1 MPEAEASE
9 SETSAGTLT
18 VLFQN
23 GLGGVK
29 RSPHSLAVPRERIET
44 TAFPWYYPVPSRRFP
59 PLTREDGSSFTA
71 PGAFGSFRV
80 MHQIGVGVLGPVFRT
95 YDPEG
100 DRLVAV
106 KAFHLD
112 LTPES
117 AERLVEA
124 LRRFVDAGLSHRA
137 VVTPLAA
144 GLEAG
149 IPYLAQEYV
158 AAESLDVAMRHYAPA
173 IPERALPFIAQLSS
187 AVDAAHDRGVL
198 HGGLHLRDVFVTP
211 DEARATGFGVARA
224 LEEVGLR
231 VPVRRPYS
239 APELVAGRGWGP
251 EADRFAVAAVAYELL
266 TSKRAAGSG
275 AQVIEGL
282 EVVDV
287 GDHGDRAALSEAFA
301 GALAD
306 DPASRPSTAA
316 EFVIALGEAV
326 GVPTDAPPALRASDA
341 HAAADSARIADLL
354 EHIGPPPAAAD
365 GRAISADVGRAA
377 DAAPDLDGAPADE
390 LTTDLA
396 ALDRTL
402 DQLEPLRAQ
411 PFDGEMEPSTAPL
424 VAFDASSPGVE
435 EGGTVAASGD
445 VAPMVDGDAGVIDGG
460 DLDAED
466 LDAEDADTGTARSV
480 SPTDR
485 EVVSGDDVRE
495 PRLPLSDGP
504 ADDGVPPDTDASQV
518 AAELAEVD
526 VSRVAAEPA
535 EADVSRVAAELAEA
549 DVSRVA
555 AELAEADVSRVA
567 AELAEA
573 DTISR
578 SVVPPPAMAVNGPT
592 SLGDAAMMSQDDD
605 ALDSHVRPDDVSPN
619 LLDPI
624 DSADRFDPLDPL
636 DPLDIDEPPPSRT
649 SVRAMMPFAL
659 AAVIGVLVAYVA
671 ALGFGIELPFGG
683 SGAAPQVD
691 EAQGGGEPAV
701 GERDWSEGTVAG
713 VAADATTV
721 DSSPS
726 PVPPALPVQ
735 PAETE
740 ARSERARRETPAQA
754 EPVPPVAV
762 ARVATPSPAAAPA
775 RAAETPAA
783 GWLLVRTTPPGAS
796 VLVDG
801 VDRGQTPLSLRDV
814 AYGTHRVEIRTSG
827 YEPETHEVSL
837 SATTTVAS
845 ISAELSPEAGL
856 PPAPRGRGSVFVDSR
871 PAGARVLVND
881 AAVGL
886 TPVLVPDLAP
896 GTHRLRIERDGYQPW
911 VTTVDVPSADR
922 VRVTASLDPAGRR

>member
-1 MPEAEASE
+1 
-9 SETSAGTLT
+9 
-18 VLFQN
+18 
-23 GLGGVK
+23 
-29 RSPHSLAVPRERIET
+29 
-44 TAFPWYYPVPSRRFP
+44 
-59 PLTREDGSSFTA
+59 
-71 PGAFGSFRV
+71 

-117 AERLVEA
+117 AERLAEA
-124 LRRFVDAGLSHRA
+124 LRRFVDTGLSHRA

-275 AQVIEGL
+275 EQVIEGL
-282 EVVDV
+282 DVVDV

-354 EHIGPPPAAAD
+354 EHIAPSPAAAD

-411 PFDGEMEPSTAPL
+411 PFD
-424 VAFDASSPGVE
+424 D
-435 EGGTVAASGD
+435 
-445 VAPMVDGDAGVIDGG
+445 G

-466 LDAEDADTGTARSV
+466 TNTDTARSV

-504 ADDGVPPDTDASQV
+504 ADDGVTPGTDASQV
-518 AAELAEVD
+518 AAELAE
-526 VSRVAAEPA
+526 
-535 EADVSRVAAELAEA
+535 ADASHVAAELAEA
-549 DVSRVA
+549 DASH
-555 AELAEADVSRVA
+555 VA

-578 SVVPPPAMAVNGPT
+578 SVGPPPAMAVTGST

-701 GERDWSEGTVAG
+701 GERDWSEGTVGG
-713 VAADATTV
+713 VAADATAG
-721 DSSPS
+721 DSRPS
-726 PVPPALPVQ
+726 PVPPAPPVQ
-735 PAETE
+735 PAETDT
-740 ARSERARRETPAQA
+740 RSERARRETPAQA
-754 EPVPPVAV
+754 EPAPPVAV

-837 SATTTVAS
+837 TATTTVAA

-911 VTTVDVPSADR
+911 VTTVDVRSADR

>member
-1 MPEAEASE
+1 
-9 SETSAGTLT
+9 
-18 VLFQN
+18 
-23 GLGGVK
+23 
-29 RSPHSLAVPRERIET
+29 
-44 TAFPWYYPVPSRRFP
+44 
-59 PLTREDGSSFTA
+59 
-71 PGAFGSFRV
+71 

-117 AERLVEA
+117 AERLAEA

-137 VVTPLAA
+137 IVTPLAA

-187 AVDAAHDRGVL
+187 AVDAAHDRDVL

-231 VPVRRPYS
+231 APVRRPYS

-266 TSKRAAGSG
+266 TGKRAAGSG
-275 AQVIEGL
+275 EQVIEGL
-282 EVVDV
+282 DVVDV

-411 PFDGEMEPSTAPL
+411 PFDDEMEPSTTPL
-424 VAFDASSPGVE
+424 AAFDASSPGVE
-435 EGGTVAASGD
+435 EGGTVESSGD
-445 VAPMVDGDAGVIDGG
+445 VAAMVDGDPGVIDGG
-460 DLDAED
+460 VLDA
-466 LDAEDADTGTARSV
+466 AEDTGTTDTARSV

-485 EVVSGDDVRE
+485 EVVSGDDLRE

-504 ADDGVPPDTDASQV
+504 ADDGVTPDTDASQV
-518 AAELAEVD
+518 AAELAEPD
-526 VSRVAAEPA
+526 I
-535 EADVSRVAAELAEA
+535 
-549 DVSRVA
+549 
-555 AELAEADVSRVA
+555 
-567 AELAEA
+567 
-573 DTISR
+573 TGR
-578 SVVPPPAMAVNGPT
+578 SVVPPPAMAVNGQT
-592 SLGDAAMMSQDDD
+592 SLGDAAMMLSQDDD
-605 ALDSHVRPDDVSPN
+605 TLDSHVRPDDASPN

-636 DPLDIDEPPPSRT
+636 DPLNIDEPPPSRT

-671 ALGFGIELPFGG
+671 ALGFGIELPYGG

-691 EAQGGGEPAV
+691 EPQGGGEPAV
-701 GERDWSEGTVAG
+701 GERDWSEGTVDG
-713 VAADATTV
+713 VAADATAL
-721 DSSPS
+721 DSRPS
-726 PVPPALPVQ
+726 PVPPAPPVR

-740 ARSERARRETPAQA
+740 TRSERARRETPAQA
-754 EPVPPVAV
+754 EPVPA
-762 ARVATPSPAAAPA
+762 AVATPSPAAAPA

-837 SATTTVAS
+837 SAITTVAA
-845 ISAELSPEAGL
+845 ISAQLSPEAGL
-856 PPAPRGRGSVFVDSR
+856 TPAPRGRGSVFVDSR

-922 VRVTASLDPAGRR
+922 VRVAASLDPAGRR

>member
-1 MPEAEASE
+1 
-9 SETSAGTLT
+9 
-18 VLFQN
+18 
-23 GLGGVK
+23 
-29 RSPHSLAVPRERIET
+29 
-44 TAFPWYYPVPSRRFP
+44 
-59 PLTREDGSSFTA
+59 
-71 PGAFGSFRV
+71 

-117 AERLVEA
+117 AERMAEA

-173 IPERALPFIAQLSS
+173 IPERALPFIAQLSG

-211 DEARATGFGVARA
+211 DEARATGFGVAQA

-231 VPVRRPYS
+231 APVRRPYS
-239 APELVAGRGWGP
+239 APELVSGSGWGP

-266 TSKRAAGSG
+266 TGKRAPGSG
-275 AQVIEGL
+275 EQVIEGL
-282 EVVDV
+282 DVVDV
-287 GDHGDRAALSEAFA
+287 GDHGDRAGLSETFA
-301 GALAD
+301 GALAA

-316 EFVIALGEAV
+316 EFVMALGEAV
-326 GVPTDAPPALRASDA
+326 GVPMDAPPALLASDA
-341 HAAADSARIADLL
+341 HAAADLARIADLL
-354 EHIGPPPAAAD
+354 EHIAPPPAAAD
-365 GRAISADVGRAA
+365 GGAISADVGPAA
-377 DAAPDLDGAPADE
+377 DAALDPDGAPADE

-402 DQLEPLRAQ
+402 GQLEPLRAQ
-411 PFDGEMEPSTAPL
+411 PFDDEMAPSTTPL
-424 VAFDASSPGVE
+424 AALDARSPGVE
-435 EGGTVAASGD
+435 DGDTVTASGD
-445 VAPMVDGDAGVIDGG
+445 VAAMVDGDPGVIDGEN
-460 DLDAED
+460 LDA
-466 LDAEDADTGTARSV
+466 AEGTGTTDTARAV
-480 SPTDR
+480 SPSDR
-485 EVVSGDDVRE
+485 EVVSGGNVRE
-495 PRLPLSDGP
+495 PRLPLSDG
-504 ADDGVPPDTDASQV
+504 
-518 AAELAEVD
+518 LA
-526 VSRVAAEPA
+526 
-535 EADVSRVAAELAEA
+535 
-549 DVSRVA
+549 
-555 AELAEADVSRVA
+555 
-567 AELAEA
+567 
-573 DTISR
+573 
-578 SVVPPPAMAVNGPT
+578 
-592 SLGDAAMMSQDDD
+592 DD
-605 ALDSHVRPDDVSPN
+605 ALDSHVRPDDPPPN

-636 DPLDIDEPPPSRT
+636 DPLNIDEPPPSRT
-649 SVRAMMPFAL
+649 SVRAMVPIAIAIGVGVL
-659 AAVIGVLVAYVA
+659 AAYVVSIW
-671 ALGFGIELPFGG
+671 FGIELPFGG

-691 EAQGGGEPAV
+691 EAQAGGDPAV
-701 GERDWSEGTVAG
+701 GERDWSEATVDGA
-713 VAADATTV
+713 AADSVAV
-721 DSSPS
+721 DSRPS
-726 PVPPALPVQ
+726 PVPPAPAARDAAASPLP
-735 PAETE
+735 A
-740 ARSERARRETPAQA
+740 ARD
-754 EPVPPVAV
+754 AV
-762 ARVATPSPAAAPA
+762 ASPSPAAPAAAPA

-801 VDRGQTPLSLRDV
+801 VDRGQTPMSLRDV

-837 SATTTVAS
+837 SASATVAA
-845 ISAELSPEAGL
+845 ISTELSPEAGL

-886 TPVLVPDLAP
+886 TPILVPDLAP
-896 GTHRLRIERDGYQPW
+896 GTHHLRIERDGYQPW

>member
-1 MPEAEASE
+1 
-9 SETSAGTLT
+9 
-18 VLFQN
+18 
-23 GLGGVK
+23 
-29 RSPHSLAVPRERIET
+29 
-44 TAFPWYYPVPSRRFP
+44 
-59 PLTREDGSSFTA
+59 
-71 PGAFGSFRV
+71 

-173 IPERALPFIAQLSS
+173 IPERALPLIAQLSS

-282 EVVDV
+282 DVVDV
-287 GDHGDRAALSEAFA
+287 GDHGDRAALSEAFV

-424 VAFDASSPGVE
+424 AAFDASSPGVE

-466 LDAEDADTGTARSV
+466 ADTGTAQSV

-504 ADDGVPPDTDASQV
+504 ADDGVTPDTDASHV
-518 AAELAEVD
+518 AAEL
-526 VSRVAAEPA
+526 A

-578 SVVPPPAMAVNGPT
+578 SVGPPPAMAVNGPT
-592 SLGDAAMMSQDDD
+592 NLGDAAMMSQDDD

-701 GERDWSEGTVAG
+701 GERDWSEGTVDG
-713 VAADATTV
+713 VAADATAV
-721 DSSPS
+721 DSRPS
-726 PVPPALPVQ
+726 PVPPAPPVQ
-735 PAETE
+735 PAETDT
-740 ARSERARRETPAQA
+740 RSERARRETPAQA
-754 EPVPPVAV
+754 EPAPPVAV

-827 YEPETHEVSL
+827 YEPETHDVSL
-837 SATTTVAS
+837 SATTTVAA
-845 ISAELSPEAGL
+845 ISAELLPEAGL

-911 VTTVDVPSADR
+911 VTTVDVLSADR

>member
-1 MPEAEASE
+1 
-9 SETSAGTLT
+9 
-18 VLFQN
+18 
-23 GLGGVK
+23 
-29 RSPHSLAVPRERIET
+29 
-44 TAFPWYYPVPSRRFP
+44 
-59 PLTREDGSSFTA
+59 
-71 PGAFGSFRV
+71 

-117 AERLVEA
+117 AERLAEA

-173 IPERALPFIAQLSS
+173 IPERALPFIAQLSG

-211 DEARATGFGVARA
+211 DEARATGFGVAQA

-231 VPVRRPYS
+231 APVRRPYS
-239 APELVAGRGWGP
+239 APELVSGRGWGP

-266 TSKRAAGSG
+266 TGKRAPGSG
-275 AQVIEGL
+275 EQVIEGL
-282 EVVDV
+282 DVVDV
-287 GDHGDRAALSEAFA
+287 GDHGDRARLSETFA
-301 GALAD
+301 RALAD

-316 EFVIALGEAV
+316 EFVMALGEAV
-326 GVPTDAPPALRASDA
+326 GVPMDAPPALLASDA

-365 GRAISADVGRAA
+365 GGAISADVGPAA
-377 DAAPDLDGAPADE
+377 GAALDPDGAPADG

-411 PFDGEMEPSTAPL
+411 PFDDEMEPSTTPL
-424 VAFDASSPGVE
+424 AALDARSPGVE
-435 EGGTVAASGD
+435 DGDTVSASGD
-445 VAPMVDGDAGVIDGG
+445 VDAMVDGDPGVIDGRVP
-460 DLDAED
+460 DAAED
-466 LDAEDADTGTARSV
+466 TGTTDTARSV
-480 SPTDR
+480 SPTDW
-485 EVVSGDDVRE
+485 EVVAGGNVRE
-495 PRLPLSDGP
+495 PRLPLSDGL
-504 ADDGVPPDTDASQV
+504 ADDVVTPDTDAS
-518 AAELAEVD
+518 
-526 VSRVAAEPA
+526 RVAT
-535 EADVSRVAAELAEA
+535 ELAEA

-555 AELAEADVSRVA
+555 TELAEADASRVATELAEADVSRVA
-567 AELAEA
+567 TELAEPDA
-573 DTISR
+573 IGR
-578 SVVPPPAMAVNGPT
+578 SVVPPPAMAVRGPT
-592 SLGDAAMMSQDDD
+592 GLGDAAMRMSSQGVDDD
-605 ALDSHVRPDDVSPN
+605 ALDSHVRPDDPPPN

-636 DPLDIDEPPPSRT
+636 DPLTIDEPPPSRT
-649 SVRAMMPFAL
+649 SVRAMVPIAL
-659 AAVIGVLVAYVA
+659 AIGVGVLAAYVVSI
-671 ALGFGIELPFGG
+671 GFGIELPFGG

-691 EAQGGGEPAV
+691 EAQAGGDPAV
-701 GERDWSEGTVAG
+701 GERDWSEATVDGA
-713 VAADATTV
+713 AADSVAV
-721 DSSPS
+721 DSRPA
-726 PVPPALPVQ
+726 PVPPAPAARHAAASPLPAARDAAASPL
-735 PAETE
+735 PA
-740 ARSERARRETPAQA
+740 ARD
-754 EPVPPVAV
+754 AV
-762 ARVATPSPAAAPA
+762 ASPSPAAPAAAPA

-801 VDRGQTPLSLRDV
+801 VDRGQTPMSLRDV

-837 SATTTVAS
+837 SASATVAA
-845 ISAELSPEAGL
+845 ISTELSPEAGL
-856 PPAPRGRGSVFVDSR
+856 PPAPLGRGSVFVDSR

-886 TPVLVPDLAP
+886 TPILVPDLAP
-896 GTHRLRIERDGYQPW
+896 GTHHLRIERDGYQPW

>member
-29 RSPHSLAVPRERIET
+29 RSLHSLAVPRERIET
-44 TAFPWYYPVPSRRFP
+44 TAFPWYYPVPNRRFP

-71 PGAFGSFRV
+71 PGAFGPFRV

-282 EVVDV
+282 NVVDV

-424 VAFDASSPGVE
+424 AAFDASSPGVE

-460 DLDAED
+460 D

-504 ADDGVPPDTDASQV
+504 ADDGVTPDT
-518 AAELAEVD
+518 
-526 VSRVAAEPA
+526 
-535 EADVSRVAAELAEA
+535 
-549 DVSRVA
+549 
-555 AELAEADVSRVA
+555 DVSRVA

-578 SVVPPPAMAVNGPT
+578 SVVPPSAMAVNGPT
-592 SLGDAAMMSQDDD
+592 SVGDAAMMSQDDD
-605 ALDSHVRPDDVSPN
+605 ALDSQVRPDDVSPN

-701 GERDWSEGTVAG
+701 GERDWSEGTVDG
-713 VAADATTV
+713 VAADATAV
-721 DSSPS
+721 DSRPS
-726 PVPPALPVQ
+726 PVPPAPPVQ

-740 ARSERARRETPAQA
+740 TRSERARRETPAQA
-754 EPVPPVAV
+754 EPAPPVAV
-762 ARVATPSPAAAPA
+762 ARVATPLPAAAPA

-827 YEPETHEVSL
+827 YEPETHDVSL

-911 VTTVDVPSADR
+911 VTIVDVPSADR